1 MQSSPTQKRSNQM
14 AEELLPALP
23 FYELAVEVLVQ
34 PTAAPIAAVPG
45 ADPNLPR
52 KRRNVL

>member
-52 KRRNVL
+52 KLRNVL